1 MRRTFGLA
9 SATAAVVAF
18 ALVLTGCATQQTTG
32 GPEPDLR
39 GQWQLIS
46 ATDSGGSFQLE
57 NQLISLTIAGEN
69 STSGRSTCSNYQAHV
84 LGTMANLWITPI
96 VPRAEH
102 CGIQAQEDLEHRYF
116 SDLAQ
121 VRYSTVTGGVLD
133 LMSPGIDLR
142 FQRALNLSMELV
154 VDRTWYLE
162 IAEEYSYYS
171 NNLAVPIYFG
181 RDSTS
186 GEIRLD
192 TIVSF
197 SRNGDVR
204 GQTGCRTFTAHYT
217 QNAGE
222 VVLTDFKYTPHG
234 NCTSEQVSEDT
245 YLITTLQAGF
255 TFISEEGQL
264 VLRSPRA
271 ELQLTLID

>member
-1 MRRTFGLA
+1 MRRALRL
-9 SATAAVVAF
+9 AVVAAAIT
-18 ALVLTGCATQQTTG
+18 ALTFVLAGCAAPKATG

-46 ATDSGGSFQLE
+46 AHDAGGDFELA
-57 NQLISLTIAGEN
+57 NQLISLTIEGEN
-69 STSGRSTCSNYQAHV
+69 STGRSTCSNYTARV
-84 LGTMANLWITPI
+84 LGTMANLWITPML
-96 VPRAEH
+96 PRAEH

-116 SDLAQ
+116 NDLAQ

-133 LMSPGIDLR
+133 LESPGIDLR
-142 FQRALNLSMELV
+142 FQRALNLSMDLV

-162 IAEEYSYYS
+162 IAEADSYYS
-171 NNLAVPIYFG
+171 NNLAVPVYFG
-181 RDSTS
+181 RDGKT
-186 GEIRLD
+186 GEIRLN
-192 TIVSF
+192 TTVSF

-204 GQTGCRTFTAHYT
+204 GDTGCRIFTAHYT

-222 VVLTDFKYTPHG
+222 VVLTEFKYQAHG
-234 NCTSEQVSEDT
+234 ACTSEDVSEDT
-245 YLITTLQAGF
+245 YLVTTLQAGF

-264 VLRSPRA
+264 VLRSPRS